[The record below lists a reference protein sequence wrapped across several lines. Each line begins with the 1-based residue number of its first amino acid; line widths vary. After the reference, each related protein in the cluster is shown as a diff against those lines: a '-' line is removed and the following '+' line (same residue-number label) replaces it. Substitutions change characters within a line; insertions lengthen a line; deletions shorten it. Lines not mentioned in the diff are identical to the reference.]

1 MTTRKTLLTAEDLAA
16 MPDDGCHRYELVRG
30 DLRESMPSNERHGE
44 ISSQIAYLLMTWAW
58 RTRTGRVIGE
68 SGYILE
74 RSPDTV
80 RSSDVAF
87 ISRLRQRPAGR
98 VRGIREATPDLIVE
112 VISPDDTVREIAE
125 KTAEWLAAGAQ
136 LVWNVYPNREA
147 VEAFWGDGRK
157 LTYTAA
163 DTIDAEPVAE
173 LFALP
178 DEE

>member
-1 MTTRKTLLTAEDLAA
+1 MTRRKTLLTAEDLAA
-16 MPDDGCHRYELVRG
+16 MPDDGCYRYELVRG

-44 ISSQIAYLLMTWAW
+44 
-58 RTRTGRVIGE
+58 

-74 RSPDTV
+74 RSSDTV

-98 VRGIREATPDLIVE
+98 VRGFREATPDLIVE

-136 LVWNVYPNREA
+136 LVWNVYPDREA

-163 DTIDAEPVAE
+163 DMIDAEPVLPGFAVPVAE